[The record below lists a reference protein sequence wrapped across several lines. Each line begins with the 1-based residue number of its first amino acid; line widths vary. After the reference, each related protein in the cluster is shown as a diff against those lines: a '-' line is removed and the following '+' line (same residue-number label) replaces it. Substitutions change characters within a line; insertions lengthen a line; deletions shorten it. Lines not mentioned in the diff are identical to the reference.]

1 MSIGSFTPGTGALA
15 QNSPPR
21 KVYLA
26 FDLEPFRA
34 GGGRAG
40 TLETIDGARPITR
53 TIQCL
58 RGSRK
63 PGRS

>member
-1 MSIGSFTPGTGALA
+1 MSIGSFAPGTGALA

-26 FDLEPFRA
+26 FDLAPFRA

-40 TLETIDGARPITR
+40 SLKTIHRARAITMR
-53 TIQCL
+53 IQCL
-58 RGSRK
+58 QGSRK
-63 PGRS
+63 PGRL